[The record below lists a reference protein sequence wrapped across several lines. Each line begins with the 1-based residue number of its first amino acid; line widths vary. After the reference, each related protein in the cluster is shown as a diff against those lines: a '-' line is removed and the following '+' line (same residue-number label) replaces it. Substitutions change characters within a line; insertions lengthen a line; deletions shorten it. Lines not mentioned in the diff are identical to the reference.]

1 MGLRSRYRRWFQ
13 GWLARRLPP
22 WRSLRLSQKNIFIF
36 PSRLGLA
43 ALAFLAILLLL
54 AVNYQNNLIFGFSF
68 WCLGI
73 MVVSIFHS
81 YFQLSGLR
89 LQVQT
94 PKAVFA
100 GGSLALPLLL
110 KAGGRDRYGLSIGWP
125 DDDWQQCDIPANGE
139 KRLFLRYPTSR
150 RGTLQTT
157 RLRLETRYPLGL
169 ICAWT
174 WLAPDWQAMVYPRP
188 VPLSPDPAS
197 SAQEGAGVG
206 GRLSDSDE
214 FFGFHSYQPGE
225 SLSRAYW
232 RSYAKG
238 QPLLMVDYQSP
249 ESETPVLSWQPLDG
263 LPLESRLSAL
273 AARTL
278 ELEQQGL
285 SYRVALP
292 ELQLPDGRGES
303 RMHQVLRYLA
313 EYRGS

>member
-1 MGLRSRYRRWFQ
+1 MGLRSRYRHWFQ
-13 GWLARRLPP
+13 SWLSRRLPP

-43 ALAFLAILLLL
+43 ALGLLAVLLLL

-81 YFQLSGLR
+81 YLQLSGMH

-94 PKAVFA
+94 AKPVFA
-100 GGSLALPLLL
+100 GESLALPLLL
-110 KAGGRDRYGLSIGWP
+110 KAGKRARYGIALGWP
-125 DDDWQQCDIPANGE
+125 DGDWQQCDIAAGRE
-139 KRLFLRYPTSR
+139 KRLFLHYPVER
-150 RGTLQTT
+150 RGLLQTE
-157 RLRLETRYPLGL
+157 RLRFESRFPLGL

-174 WLAPDWQAMVYPRP
+174 WLAPDWQAVVYPRP
-188 VPLSPDPAS
+188 VPLSPYPGTA
-197 SAQEGAGVG
+197 AEAGNLAAG
-206 GRLSDSDE
+206 QLSDSDE

-238 QPLLMVDYQSP
+238 QPLMMVEYQSP
-249 ESETPVLSWQPLDG
+249 KSETPVLSWQALDE
-263 LPLESRLSAL
+263 LTLERRLSAL
-273 AARTL
+273 TARIL

-285 SYRVALP
+285 SYRVELP
-292 ELQLPDGRGES
+292 GLVLVEGQGEP
-303 RMHQVLRYLA
+303 RLHQVLRYLA
-313 EYRGS
+313 EYQGP

>member
-43 ALAFLAILLLL
+43 ALGFLAVLLLL

-73 MVVSIFHS
+73 LVVSIFHS
-81 YFQLSGLR
+81 YLQLSGLR

-94 PKAVFA
+94 AKPVFV
-100 GGSLALPLLL
+100 GESLALPLLL
-110 KAGGRDRYGLSIGWP
+110 QAGKRSRYGLALGWT
-125 DDDWQQCDIPANGE
+125 DGDWQQCDVKKGEE
-139 KRLFLRYPTSR
+139 KRLFLHVATSR
-150 RGTLQTT
+150 RGVQQLE
-157 RLRLETRYPLGL
+157 RLRLESRFPLGL

-174 WLAPDWQAMVYPRP
+174 WLAPDWQAVVYPRP
-188 VPLSPDPAS
+188 IPLLPYPGTA
-197 SAQEGAGVG
+197 AEQGKLAAGA
-206 GRLSDSDE
+206 LNDSDE

-238 QPLLMVDYQSP
+238 QPLMIVDYQSP
-249 ESETPVLSWQPLDG
+249 QSETPVLSWQALDE
-263 LPLESRLSAL
+263 LPLERRLSAL
-273 AARTL
+273 TARIL

-285 SYRVALP
+285 SYRVELP
-292 ELQLPDGRGES
+292 ELNLPEGQGEQ
-303 RMHQVLRYLA
+303 RLHQVLRYLA